1 LGDRVFW
8 ERSDFVAA
16 GAIAFLWVEGRS
28 RFVGK
33 CDRFWE
39 ERGDRGFEGKG
50 AIDFW
55 GRGDRVLVGRRAI
68 SFWEWSDRVWERAIA
83 ILFGRCAIA

>member
-1 LGDRVFW
+1 M
-8 ERSDFVAA
+8 AA

-39 ERGDRGFEGKG
+39 ERGDRGLE
-50 AIDFW
+50 
-55 GRGDRVLVGRRAI
+55 GRGDRVFLGKCDR
-68 SFWEWSDRVWERAIA
+68 FWEERSDRP
-83 ILFGRCAIA
+83 LN